1 MTIRLA
7 VALLLFRM
15 AIPGRS
21 GILYYFRNGNELT
34 ADWVRVQD
42 GKLLFKAEA
51 VGELSVPLANVRS
64 FSTTH

>member
-21 GILYYFRNGNELT
+21 GILYFRNGNELT